1 MAVTKK
7 IKSKSWYVA
16 LFFAF
21 CFFALLGFE
30 LWEDSADEIE
40 NYYVDQLLSRPP
52 QNLNIKAI
60 TRLQDVLK
68 GKDAFRFAVL
78 GDNRYNFGQLKKVLT
93 AAAKD
98 KPDFIIHTGDSTSS
112 AKYHQYMK
120 LLDSIEG
127 YDIPMIFILGNH
139 VINNRG
145 VACFLHIVGPSNF
158 YFDINSYRFI
168 FTDNALENT
177 DPEFARLPD
186 DGHKTYSADR
196 GIDDHKM
203 RDLEKLILGSEH
215 NFIIMHLPPPVE
227 PFRFHSF
234 NKNGEHFIALMNRY
248 SSRISRVLCGHI
260 HGYGVAESGEVK
272 YIATGGAGAYLVSP
286 KKGIMSKYNYVLVTV
301 DKDKVTHQVNFID

>member
-1 MAVTKK
+1 MAVAKT
-7 IKSKSWYVA
+7 IKSKAWYAA

-30 LWEDSADEIE
+30 LWEDGADERE
-40 NYYVDQLLSRPP
+40 NYYVDQLLSNPP

-60 TRLQDVLK
+60 TRLQEVLK

-112 AKYHQYMK
+112 SKYHQYMK
-120 LLDSIEG
+120 LLASIEG
-127 YDIPMIFILGNH
+127 FDIPMIFILGNH
-139 VINNRG
+139 DVNNRG
-145 VACFLHIVGPSNF
+145 VTCFLHIFGPSNF
-158 YFDINSYRFI
+158 CFDINSYRFI

-196 GIDDHKM
+196 GIDNGKM
-203 RDLEKLILGSEH
+203 RDLEKLLQGSAH

-234 NKNGEHFIALMNRY
+234 DKNGEHFVTLMQRY

-260 HGYGVAESGEVK
+260 HGYGDVESNGVR
-272 YIATGGAGAYLVSP
+272 YVVTGGAGAHLVST
-286 KKGIMSKYNYVLVTV
+286 KEGITSKYNYVMVSVTGET
-301 DKDKVTHQVNFID
+301 VTHTVHFVD